1 MTTMTQDEYRNE
13 RIIGHHLSATRQE
26 FDTSSFVEAMAREL
40 EIEPRRRPDR
50 VHITEGDVDW
60 ESTSEVTIT
69 TDELREMALMFT
81 SLREPQDG
89 K

>member
-1 MTTMTQDEYRNE
+1 MTTDEYRNE
-13 RIIGHHLSATRQE
+13 RIIGHHISAVRRE
-26 FDTSSFVEAMAREL
+26 FDTSSFVEAMASEL
-40 EIEPRRRPDR
+40 EIEPRRRADR
-50 VHITEGDVDW
+50 VHIKEGDVDW
-60 ESTSEVTIT
+60 ESTDEVTIT